1 MFKDNNDKHN
11 NSKENKTTATNR
23 ERSLNENQ
31 IYLFQLFL
39 ILLKINSFTFGGGYT
54 IVPVISDEFVLK
66 RKLIPAE
73 EMTEIVALAQS
84 APGPMVVNASLLT
97 GYRIKGVLGAL
108 VSLLASVLPCLVLI
122 SILYYIY
129 DAVSANLWV
138 KSAFSVMGGVISG
151 VLIVTT
157 FSMARLAL
165 KSHPIFGSVLMI
177 MSFVASFFFSI
188 NTGIIIL
195 VCGLIGLV
203 VFSLFKESSVR

>member
-11 NSKENKTTATNR
+11 NRKNNNTIVANR
-23 ERSLNENQ
+23 KSSLDENQ

-39 ILLKINSFTFGGGYT
+39 ILLKINTFTFGGGYT

-66 RKLIPAE
+66 RKLITAE

-122 SILYYIY
+122 SFLYYVY
-129 DAVSANLWV
+129 DAVSTNPWV

-157 FSMARLAL
+157 FSMARVAL
-165 KSHPIFGSVLMI
+165 KSHPLFGSILML
-177 MSFVASFFFSI
+177 MSFIASFFFSI
-188 NTGIIIL
+188 NTGIIIFI
-195 VCGLIGLV
+195 CSIIGLS
-203 VFSLFKESSVR
+203 VFSLFDESSVR

>member
-66 RKLIPAE
+66 RKLITAE
-73 EMTEIVALAQS
+73 EMTEIVALAKS
-84 APGPMVVNASLLT
+84 ALGPMVVNESLLT

-157 FSMARLAL
+157 FSMASLAL
-165 KSHPIFGSVLMI
+165 KSPPIFL
-177 MSFVASFFFSI
+177 
-188 NTGIIIL
+188 
-195 VCGLIGLV
+195 
-203 VFSLFKESSVR
+203 